1 MARRAESSDR
11 MGEESGMARMI
22 ERLTETLERT
32 LANQQPAA
40 PIIQYREVFK
50 APEYD
55 GTGNVDY
62 FVRQFN
68 EVATANAWT
77 AEARLIHLR
86 AALRDAAKDCGQADT
101 LPGVFASLQARFGIS
116 TREAKARLVSLKRD
130 SKTTLQAHAAEVE
143 RLVNLAYADLPREP
157 QIRMTMDIF
166 HSSINNGYLQR
177 HLLAVNAATLEEAV
191 RAGNEFLQIKTGT
204 AAGPSI
210 RQVAGEESDD
220 VSEESNQVNQV
231 TPSTMDVLL
240 QAVKQL
246 TQEVASLK
254 SAQQKPVE
262 KKGKTAKCFGCGK
275 EGHIRHHRSG
285 DGDAGRIAAPDLG
298 EDLVLGQPA
307 RRGPL
312 VHAIDQP
319 VEGLLSAHGHED
331 HSTFP

>member
-1 MARRAESSDR
+1 
-11 MGEESGMARMI
+11 MI
-22 ERLTETLERT
+22 ERVTETLERT

-143 RLVNLAYADLPREP
+143 RLVNLAYADLPREH

-191 RAGNEFLQIKTGT
+191 RAGNEFLQVKITT
-204 AAGPSI
+204 PSFSV
-210 RQVAGEESDD
+210 RQVSREE
-220 VSEESNQVNQV
+220 VQNGLEETKQV
-231 TPSTMDVLL
+231 T
-240 QAVKQL
+240 QAV
-246 TQEVASLK
+246 S
-254 SAQQKPVE
+254 KP
-262 KKGKTAKCFGCGK
+262 
-275 EGHIRHHRSG
+275 
-285 DGDAGRIAAPDLG
+285 
-298 EDLVLGQPA
+298 
-307 RRGPL
+307 
-312 VHAIDQP
+312 
-319 VEGLLSAHGHED
+319 
-331 HSTFP
+331 